1 MATPDRQYVS
11 YNNSDWMKVTVVNRF
26 VKYGILFCNHYWYN
40 PKHKIML
47 TTPMER
53 MFYLMI
59 GRFGYQA
66 SDQFAQECRTKD
78 SDFIE
83 STRGW
88 TKVRKVQ

>member
-1 MATPDRQYVS
+1 
-11 YNNSDWMKVTVVNRF
+11 
-26 VKYGILFCNHYWYN
+26 
-40 PKHKIML
+40 ML

-66 SDQFAQECRTKD
+66 SDQFAQDCRTKD